1 MSSALPEFW
10 RLSEELL
17 ELTGGKCRNCGKINF
32 PQRKICA
39 FCGAH
44 GNFEKVKISRRGK
57 VHTYV
62 VAHALPSGVEAPT
75 PLAVV
80 DTDDGARLVGFVTE
94 CEPNEIR
101 WEMPVEVVLRKVGE
115 LDGRVNYG
123 FKFRPIR
130 FNRDAGK

>member
-17 ELTGGKCRNCGKINF
+17 QLVGGKCKKCGKINY

-39 FCGAH
+39 FCGAQE
-44 GNFEKVKISRRGK
+44 NFEKVKISRTGK
-57 VHTYV
+57 VHTFV
-62 VAHALPSGVEAPT
+62 VSHALPSGVEAPT

-94 CEPNEIR
+94 CKPEEIT

-115 LDGRVNYG
+115 LEGRVNYG
-123 FKFRPIR
+123 IKFRPVR
-130 FNRDAGK
+130 FSRKTAK